1 MFYDFSSTS
10 REGWKYTYK
19 GKELA
24 NLAKYK
30 RDLFH
35 DKEMSARDRLAKLLK
50 DPKVSQDDRR
60 IEDLKRDIEHNG
72 KQYEA
77 CKVFYHEFSRAQDKD
92 FYLSLGDVVYFGL
105 V

>member
-50 DPKVSQDDRR
+50 DPKVSPT
-60 IEDLKRDIEHNG
+60 
-72 KQYEA
+72 
-77 CKVFYHEFSRAQDKD
+77 
-92 FYLSLGDVVYFGL
+92 
-105 V
+105 